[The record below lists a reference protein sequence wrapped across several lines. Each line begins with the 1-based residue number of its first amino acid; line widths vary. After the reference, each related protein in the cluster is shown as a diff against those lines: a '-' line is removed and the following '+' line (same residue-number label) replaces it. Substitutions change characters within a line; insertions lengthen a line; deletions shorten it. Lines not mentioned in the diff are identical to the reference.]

1 MLFEVAIAQSNYCN
15 FASMLKSSNLTF
27 NYQNGPSFSVPD
39 VACEKEGHLLL
50 LGESGQGKTT
60 LLHLLAGM
68 LVPSSGA
75 ITIDGTDIAQLSPT
89 AMDHFRGQHIGI
101 VFQTAHF
108 VQSLSVEDNLI
119 LPQYLAGGAVDR
131 SKAKE
136 ILTRL
141 NLKHKLQEKTRNLSI
156 GEQQRVAIARAL
168 MNTPSIV
175 LADEPT
181 SALDDKNAEEVISL
195 LEEQAALSGAGLV
208 IVTHDQRLKDRFSKR
223 VVL

>member
-1 MLFEVAIAQSNYCN
+1 
-15 FASMLKSSNLTF
+15 
-27 NYQNGPSFSVPD
+27 
-39 VACEKEGHLLL
+39 
-50 LGESGQGKTT
+50 
-60 LLHLLAGM
+60 
-68 LVPSSGA
+68 
-75 ITIDGTDIAQLSPT
+75 
-89 AMDHFRGQHIGI
+89 IGI

>member
-1 MLFEVAIAQSNYCN
+1 
-15 FASMLKSSNLTF
+15 MLKSSNLTF
-27 NYQNGPSFSVPD
+27 NYQNGPSFSFPD

>member
-27 NYQNGPSFSVPD
+27 NYQNGPSFSFPD

>member
-27 NYQNGPSFSVPD
+27 NYQNGPSFSFPD

-60 LLHLLAGM
+60 LLHLLSGM